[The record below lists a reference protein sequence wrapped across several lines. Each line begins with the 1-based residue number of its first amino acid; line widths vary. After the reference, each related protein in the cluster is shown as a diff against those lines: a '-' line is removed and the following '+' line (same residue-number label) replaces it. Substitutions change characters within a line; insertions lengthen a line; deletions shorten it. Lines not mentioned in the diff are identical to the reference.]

1 MAKKEKVYGTHL
13 KVSTKR
19 AGHKIGGTV
28 GIFVFLLVLALFMAA
43 AIIFCSGHVAEN
55 RAGTVRVPAETVC
68 H

>member
-28 GIFVFLLVLALFMAA
+28 GIFVFLLVLALFMALPIYLA
-43 AIIFCSGHVAEN
+43 CLLYTSPSP
-55 RAGTVRVPAETVC
+55 RD
-68 H
+68 